1 MKKRMKKIDFIIHN
15 MNNILF
21 SISGL
26 ILTGHKKEAQL
37 KMQQTFGAFQHINE
51 NLRPIEYLINAKIH
65 LINKYKIKL
74 FIDKDI
80 SFPNIDEADLCLIF
94 GNILDNAIESCIRF
108 ERDNKFI
115 SLIFSKNDK
124 EYTYEISNSR
134 FFSNKKDKNKNHLGL
149 KTIGKI
155 VHKNHG
161 DFKICQSNKDV
172 FKLKIKL
179 FDS

>member
-37 KMQQTFGAFQHINE
+37 KMQQTFGAFQHIEE

-65 LINKYKIKL
+65 LMNKYKIKL

-94 GNILDNAIESCIRF
+94 GNILDNAIESCIKF
-108 ERDNKFI
+108 EGDSKFI

-134 FFSNKKDKNKNHLGL
+134 FFSNKEDKNKNHLGL
-149 KTIGKI
+149 KTIEKI

-161 DFKICQSNKDV
+161 DFKICQNNKDV